1 MKNIP
6 IRQLP
11 NGPKEPKLTERF
23 SIRSVQD
30 LMKGQDMVQ
39 ELHRHDFFY
48 ILALEKGS
56 GSHEVDFKPYEVCD
70 HCVFFMRPGQVH
82 KLDLKAGST
91 GYLLQ
96 FYDGYC
102 LRSDADEPNML
113 FKRAS
118 NTNFYQCDSQ
128 RFGKLNATL
137 NYIYQEFTN
146 KELKYEEVILS
157 QLGIFFI
164 ELLRQSKQKLSIEVN
179 PLYPQERL
187 EDFLIFLAEHY
198 ATEKKVSDYADMLSI
213 STFQLNTIT
222 KTLLGKKCSEVIND
236 HIILE
241 AKRYLLGSSNQVSQ
255 IADYLGY
262 ADVSYFIRF
271 FKKHTGY
278 TPEAFRNNS
287 R

>member
-1 MKNIP
+1 MKTIP

-11 NGPKEPKLTERF
+11 NGPKEPQLVGKF
-23 SIRSVQD
+23 SIRQVQD
-30 LMKGQDMVQ
+30 LMAEQDMVQ

-56 GSHEVDFKPYEVCD
+56 GHHVIDFKPYEICD

-82 KLDLKAGST
+82 QLNLKAGST

-96 FYDGYC
+96 FCDGYC
-102 LRSDADEPNML
+102 LRNDADEPNIL
-113 FKRAS
+113 FNRAS

-146 KELKYEEVILS
+146 KELKYEEVILA

-164 ELLRQSKQKLSIEVN
+164 ELLRQSKQKLSIKVN
-179 PLYPQERL
+179 PLYPQECF

-213 STFQLNTIT
+213 STFQLNSIT

-241 AKRYLLGSSNQVSQ
+241 AKRNLLGTSNQVSQ
-255 IADYLGY
+255 IADHLGY
-262 ADVSYFIRF
+262 EDVSYFIRF

-278 TPEAFRNNS
+278 TPEAFRNNF